1 MAILYIYFVQHSFNA
16 QSQFALKSF
25 TSQRDFF
32 FDDENVLK
40 IPLFVF
46 HLVMGQA
53 LPNPY

>member
-1 MAILYIYFVQHSFNA
+1 MAILTIYFVHSFNA